1 MGLSL
6 LIVGALCV
14 VAALHPFTT
23 YPGSL
28 WFARRWLYRPL
39 PPVPPLS
46 PVSKADATA
55 LSPSDVAICMC
66 AYNEERVIEEKIANL
81 LALKRK
87 YPGLE
92 VFVYVDAANDGTA
105 EKLREHA
112 DEINLHV
119 SVERHGKTH
128 GMNLLVS
135 RVTKPILMFTDANV
149 MIDIEAPAK
158 LMRYFA
164 DPKIGCVSGH
174 LKYTNPEASVTAYSG
189 SLYWRLEEWTK
200 RLETD
205 TGSAIGADGS
215 LFALRRDLHRPPP
228 DHIIDDMYVSMMVCC
243 EGYRVVQADDVIAYE
258 ENVSGQRDEFWRKVR
273 IASCAFNV
281 HRFMWPRVRE
291 LNALLIYKYVSHK
304 WIRWLTI
311 YFLAIGLALVE
322 LGLIFAGEGIDAF
335 LLATVATVVLVV
347 GAISSSGPL
356 AQAWDILC
364 AFAATGLG
372 VFRSIRGERMKTWTP
387 VASLRK

>member
-6 LIVGALCV
+6 LIVGALCL
-14 VAALHPFTT
+14 VAALHPFST
-23 YPGSL
+23 YPASL
-28 WFARRWLYRPL
+28 WLLRRWVHRPL
-39 PPVPPLS
+39 PKPDTS
-46 PVSKADATA
+46 DAP
-55 LSPSDVAICMC
+55 SPSDVALCMC
-66 AYNEERVIEEKIANL
+66 AYNEERVIDEKIANL
-81 LALKRK
+81 LALKRR

-92 VFVYVDAANDGTA
+92 VYVYVDAASDGTA
-105 EKLREHA
+105 EKLRAHA

-215 LFALRRDLHRPPP
+215 LFALRRALHRSPP

-243 EGYRVVQADDVIAYE
+243 DGYRIVQADDVVAYE
-258 ENVSGQRDEFWRKVR
+258 ENVAGQRDEFWRKVR

-281 HRFMWPRVRE
+281 HRYLWPQLRGM
-291 LNALLIYKYVSHK
+291 NALLVYKYVSHK

-311 YFLAIGLALVE
+311 YFLALGLVLVE
-322 LGLIFAGEGIDAF
+322 LGLILAGEGVDAF
-335 LLATVATVVLVV
+335 ALASLATVLLVA
-347 GAISSSGPL
+347 GAVSPSGPL

-364 AFAATGLG
+364 AFTATGLG
-372 VFRSIRGERMKTWTP
+372 VFRSMRGERMKTWTP